1 MGIFKRLKR
10 LFYTFYYLIFLSF
23 ILVGNSICATRIHG
37 GVDYNWCVII
47 RSDGNINVKQGGFN
61 LGWCNNNNG
70 CQEIYEGD
78 CGFQN
83 RVTDAQCAQWAVSQ
97 GDDCGSIK
105 LYSYFY
111 FMCGYSWN
119 SGNVLWQVVES
130 PTCVYRLYWTIDC
143 SGTASSGFNY
153 VHSCPPYN
161 LESGQSS
168 TCTLKNEYNSNLNV
182 TVTGCSGV
190 AAYVGDTQLLASVN
204 GMTVNYNDNYCS
216 TGSEISSII
225 IPTGTAL
232 TLTQS
237 CKSGSCS
244 GRYQVGVTK
253 AYVYPDASSWIT
265 VPGQFHY
272 GNDLQ
277 YFSGQTSKESCIN
290 NCKSTNGCVG
300 ASYKSSNGDCY
311 VHSAI
316 TDIRASPDFVLL
328 LPPFL
333 SVPYLIIVGLDADLN
348 DITSYSG
355 LSKAQCMTNCEML
368 SNCVAV
374 QFHSNNNCYLKH
386 TIANTVKG
394 DDYTLLVYPGAVI
407 PGVNFY
413 GNDLTNGY
421 YGAGNVLLLSLTL
434 LL

>member
-1 MGIFKRLKR
+1 M
-10 LFYTFYYLIFLSF
+10 
-23 ILVGNSICATRIHG
+23 
-37 GVDYNWCVII
+37 
-47 RSDGNINVKQGGFN
+47 
-61 LGWCNNNNG
+61 
-70 CQEIYEGD
+70 
-78 CGFQN
+78 N
-83 RVTDAQCAQWAVSQ
+83 RYAYV
-97 GDDCGSIK
+97 
-105 LYSYFY
+105 Y

-161 LESGQSS
+161 LGSGQSS
-168 TCTLKNEYNSNLNV
+168 TCTLKNEHNSNLNV

-244 GRYQVGVTK
+244 GRYQVGVK
-253 AYVYPDASSWIT
+253 NAYVYPDASSWTT
-265 VPGQFHY
+265 VPGHAHW

-277 YFSGQTSKESCIN
+277 SFSGITKESCIN
-290 NCKSTNGCVG
+290 NCKSTSGCVG
-300 ASYKSSNGDCY
+300 ASYKSSNGECY

-316 TDIRASPDFVLL
+316 TDIRANTDFVLL

-333 SVPYLIIVGLDADLN
+333 SVPYLIIVGLDANLN

-355 LSKAQCMTNCEML
+355 LTKAQCMVNCKSL
-368 SNCVAV
+368 GNCIAV
-374 QFHSNNNCYLKH
+374 QYSTSSNPCWLKH
-386 TIANTVKG
+386 TIANAAKG
-394 DDYTLLVYPGAVI
+394 DSFNLLVYPGAII

-413 GNDLTNGY
+413 GNDIVS
-421 YGAGNVLLLSLTL
+421 YGAGNVLLISLTL
-434 LL
+434 LLWSSLSLS